1 MAYADQQGMSN
12 GRLVSIALVILLHVF
27 LGYAFVT
34 GLAFEAVKKVTE
46 KLNVVDVQDE
56 KPPEEEPP
64 PPPPD
69 DVLPPPPPAFAVETP
84 SPTPNKSAL
93 AKPDPSK
100 KDNPKKYIP
109 CADGSQVEVGSGA
122 TCKPAPRIVTCQPSG
137 KVVDLNIE
145 QCPPTPEDKF
155 EQCPDGGPRVN
166 VTKGQTCPEPKK
178 PAFKPVPAT
187 PTGNV
192 GGWVTSDDYPS
203 RDLQQE
209 NQGSVNVSLTI
220 GANGRVTACS
230 VTKSSG
236 FPGLD
241 SATCSKIKSRA
252 KFKPAT
258 DENGQP
264 TTGSYSKSVR
274 WVVPKE

>member
-34 GLAFEAVKKVTE
+34 GLAFEAVKKVSE
-46 KLNVVDVQDE
+46 KLNVVDIQDE

-69 DVLPPPPPAFAVETP
+69 DVLPPPPPSFAVETP
-84 SPTPNKSAL
+84 SPTKNESRQ
-93 AKPDPSK
+93 AKEDTE
-100 KDNPKKYIP
+100 PKGNSDTYY
-109 CADGSQVEVGSGA
+109 D
-122 TCKPAPRIVTCQPSG
+122 
-137 KVVDLNIE
+137 
-145 QCPPTPEDKF
+145 
-155 EQCPDGGPRVN
+155 CPDG
-166 VTKGQTCPEPKK
+166 TKVKTGQVCAKVEEKAKCWDGSIIIVGKQTCPKEPDKMQNCEYGPPVPVTATCAPKPEPK
-178 PAFKPVPAT
+178 AKPVPAT

-220 GANGRVTACS
+220 GTNGRVTACS

>member
-34 GLAFEAVKKVTE
+34 GLAFEAVKKVSE
-46 KLNVVDVQDE
+46 KLNVVDVTEE

-69 DVLPPPPPAFAVETP
+69 DTMPPPPPAFAVETKA
-84 SPTPNKSAL
+84 PTPNQSAL
-93 AKPDPSK
+93 AKPDPA
-100 KDNPKKYIP
+100 PKPITPEYTP
-109 CADGSQVEVGSGA
+109 CPNGAPAVLKGQTCAPGS
-122 TCKPAPRIVTCQPSG
+122 VTR
-137 KVVDLNIE
+137 
-145 QCPPTPEDKF
+145 QCPN
-155 EQCPDGGPRVN
+155 GGPIIN
-166 VTKGQTCPEPKK
+166 VTKGETCPPEPEKTKPCEFGPPVLVSQTCAAKPEPK
-178 PAFKPVPAT
+178 FKPTPAT

-192 GGWVTSDDYPS
+192 NGWVTPDDYPS

-209 NQGSVNVSLTI
+209 HQGSVSVRLTI
-220 GANGRVTACS
+220 GTNGRVTDCS
-230 VTKSSG
+230 VTGSSG

-258 DENGQP
+258 DSEGNP

>member
-1 MAYADQQGMSN
+1 MAYADQQGMST

-34 GLAFEAVKKVTE
+34 GLAYEAVKKAAE
-46 KLNVVDVQDE
+46 KLNVVDVTEE

-69 DVLPPPPPAFAVETP
+69 DVLPPPPPVFAEKTATP
-84 SPTPNKSAL
+84 TENKSRQTT
-93 AKPDPSK
+93 DNTDK
-100 KDNPKKYIP
+100 KQQTDEFY
-109 CADGSQVEVGSGA
+109 D
-122 TCKPAPRIVTCQPSG
+122 
-137 KVVDLNIE
+137 
-145 QCPPTPEDKF
+145 
-155 EQCPDGGPRVN
+155 CPDGTR
-166 VTKGQTCPEPKK
+166 TKKGMLCQEREQKATCWDGSIIIVGKQTCPKEPDKTKTCPTGETIPVAADCPK
-178 PAFKPVPAT
+178 PKVVPKR
-187 PTGNV
+187 PNPIPKGNV

-209 NQGSVNVSLTI
+209 HQGSVSVRLTV
-220 GANGRVTACS
+220 GPAGRVTDCS
-230 VTKSSG
+230 VTSSSG

-252 KFKPAT
+252 KFDPAL
-258 DENGQP
+258 DGDGNP
-264 TTGSYSKSVR
+264 TSGSYSKSVR